1 MLSGLTSFIVNP
13 ISSNIDGSA
22 NTNQSAFLYNLP
34 TGTLIEY
41 TNLNSPNVIGVFEV
55 VSVQSINS
63 NGAIQISANVISS
76 SGAFVSG
83 IAEFHFYSPGSTTNG
98 EGEWYFYSDEG
109 TLNAQPP
116 EADGNSIFL
125 ARDTQNNITTE
136 TYNPNKSNG
145 VDEIYF
151 NLIDSVGNDY
161 TTQFTALAENGGTI
175 TITQGANTVT
185 YTSTVPGTF
194 FVEPSLGFFLIQTGP
209 ATQTVTSANPFVFAD
224 PITISF
230 N

>member
-1 MLSGLTSFIVNP
+1 MRANASLGSVNTTTAAKTWLVENGYWTSFGEEP
-13 ISSNIDGSA
+13 WAYG
-22 NTNQSAFLYNLP
+22 NQES
-34 TGTLIEY
+34 
-41 TNLNSPNVIGVFEV
+41 EV
-55 VSVQSINS
+55 G
-63 NGAIQISANVISS
+63 GA
-76 SGAFVSG
+76 GWF
-83 IAEFHFYSPGSTTNG
+83 
-98 EGEWYFYSDEG
+98 FYSDEG
-109 TLNAQPP
+109 TLNAPPP

-175 TITQGANTVT
+175 TITQGTNTVT

-224 PITISF
+224 AITLTFGS
-230 N
+230 